1 MRDENNFMFS
11 EKFLLN
17 YADSLKL
24 LRALGDKN
32 VREVTALADKLVIT
46 IFLWSF
52 FEGLTLLGKLLV
64 LLYTD
69 ENNFIFSEKFLFH
82 YADNLKLLRALE
94 DKMYAKLQHLR
105 TN

>member
-32 VREVTALADKLVIT
+32 VREVTALADKLDTKAV
-46 IFLWSF
+46 FV
-52 FEGLTLLGKLLV
+52 E
-64 LLYTD
+64 
-69 ENNFIFSEKFLFH
+69 
-82 YADNLKLLRALE
+82 
-94 DKMYAKLQHLR
+94 Q
-105 TN
+105 